1 MKARTAT
8 KHYILV
14 ILISIIALIAAG
26 CGNPVTS
33 SLSGETTDESSEE
46 SPGTGTGAGSSE
58 SETEADDDTTEA
70 DDDTTEADDDTT
82 EVDDDTTEAD
92 DDTTEADTVR
102 PAAFEIG
109 DTGPAGGII
118 FDSEYDADTDTW
130 TYREAA
136 PSDLVNESG
145 EATMTHA
152 QALAAATSLVS
163 GDVTDWSLAS
173 RTELRTLYT
182 ELHQADLGTFEAAPY
197 WSSTVNGPNYRYI
210 DFAQTAG
217 NEDVSTQDGEQL
229 LRGRAVRVFTDTADE
244 I

>member
-70 DDDTTEADDDTT
+70 DDDTTE
-82 EVDDDTTEAD
+82 VD

-163 GDVTDWSLAS
+163 GDVTEWSLAS

>member
-70 DDDTTEADDDTT
+70 
-82 EVDDDTTEAD
+82 DDDTTEAD

>member
-70 DDDTTEADDDTT
+70 DDDTTE
-82 EVDDDTTEAD
+82 VD

>member
-46 SPGTGTGAGSSE
+46 SPGTGTGSGSSE
-58 SETEADDDTTEA
+58 SE
-70 DDDTTEADDDTT
+70 TEADDDTT